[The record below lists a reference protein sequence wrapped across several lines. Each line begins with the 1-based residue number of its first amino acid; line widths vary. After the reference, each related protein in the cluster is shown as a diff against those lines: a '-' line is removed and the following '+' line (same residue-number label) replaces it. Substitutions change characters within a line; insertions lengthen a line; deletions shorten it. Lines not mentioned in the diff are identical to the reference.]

1 MNIILQHFDGEL
13 RELDKLSID
22 NIRNYADMVGAEYQL
37 ITGKPFRKHL
47 TSPCQK
53 VYMLDKCWDKYEDVL
68 TDEQYDL
75 FCTKQYDYGCGNI
88 TLGGDLDNDEDRMFA
103 LTALVI
109 RMNDKVN
116 RLKNII
122 VKHKGDNAVKD
133 ETYMDAFKD
142 LSVYGVIA
150 QLVSERVWGK

>member
-1 MNIILQHFDGEL
+1 MAKNNEVVKVIENMYPVMMNRFKKI
-13 RELDKLSID
+13 
-22 NIRNYADMVGAEYQL
+22 
-37 ITGKPFRKHL
+37 
-47 TSPCQK
+47 
-53 VYMLDKCWDKYEDVL
+53 

-122 VKHKGDNAVKD
+122 VKHKEFMQNISSFQV
-133 ETYMDAFKD
+133 
-142 LSVYGVIA
+142 
-150 QLVSERVWGK
+150 

>member
-1 MNIILQHFDGEL
+1 VEKST
-13 RELDKLSID
+13 EVID
-22 NIRNYADMVGAEYQL
+22 NIETTYPAMMDRFKN
-37 ITGKPFRKHL
+37 I
-47 TSPCQK
+47 
-53 VYMLDKCWDKYEDVL
+53 
-68 TDEQYDL
+68 TDEQYEL
-75 FCTKQYDYGCGNI
+75 FCRKQYDYGSGNI
-88 TLGGDLDNDEDRMFA
+88 TLGGDLDDDDDRMLA

-122 VKHKGDNAVKD
+122 LKHKGNNAVNG

-150 QLVSERVWGK
+150 QLVSEKVWGK

>member
-1 MNIILQHFDGEL
+1 MAKNSVEVIKSIEKAYPVMMGRFGEIS
-13 RELDKLSID
+13 E
-22 NIRNYADMVGAEYQL
+22 
-37 ITGKPFRKHL
+37 
-47 TSPCQK
+47 
-53 VYMLDKCWDKYEDVL
+53 
-68 TDEQYDL
+68 EQYKL

-88 TLGGDLDNDEDRMFA
+88 TLGGDLDNDDDCMFA

-122 VKHKGDNAVKD
+122 VKHRGENAVED
-133 ETYMDAFKD
+133 ETYLDAFKD
-142 LSVYGVIA
+142 LSVYGIIA

>member
-1 MNIILQHFDGEL
+1 MAKN
-13 RELDKLSID
+13 
-22 NIRNYADMVGAEYQL
+22 
-37 ITGKPFRKHL
+37 
-47 TSPCQK
+47 QK
-53 VYMLDKCWDKYEDVL
+53 VVKAIEAGYPIMMKRFSDITK
-68 TDEQYDL
+68 EQYEL
-75 FCTKQYDYGCGNI
+75 FCKKQYDYGCGNI

-122 VKHKGDNAVKD
+122 VKHRGENAVD
-133 ETYMDAFKD
+133 NETYMDAFKD

-150 QLVSERVWGK
+150 QLVAEKVWGK

>member
-1 MNIILQHFDGEL
+1 MAESKQIV
-13 RELDKLSID
+13 RSIEKAYPEMME
-22 NIRNYADMVGAEYQL
+22 RFEA
-37 ITGKPFRKHL
+37 ITG
-47 TSPCQK
+47 
-53 VYMLDKCWDKYEDVL
+53 
-68 TDEQYDL
+68 EQYEL
-75 FCTKQYDYGCGNI
+75 FCRKQYDYGCANI
-88 TLGGDLDNDEDRMFA
+88 TLGGDLNDDEDRMFA

-122 VKHKGDNAVKD
+122 VKHRGENAVRD

-150 QLVSERVWGK
+150 QLVAEKVWGK

>member
-1 MNIILQHFDGEL
+1 
-13 RELDKLSID
+13 
-22 NIRNYADMVGAEYQL
+22 
-37 ITGKPFRKHL
+37 
-47 TSPCQK
+47 
-53 VYMLDKCWDKYEDVL
+53 
-68 TDEQYDL
+68 
-75 FCTKQYDYGCGNI
+75 
-88 TLGGDLDNDEDRMFA
+88 MFA

-122 VKHKGDNAVKD
+122 VKHRGENAVED

-150 QLVSERVWGK
+150 QLVAEKVWGK

>member
-1 MNIILQHFDGEL
+1 MAKNKEVVRAIENEYPIMMDRFVNITKDQH
-13 RELDKLSID
+13 
-22 NIRNYADMVGAEYQL
+22 
-37 ITGKPFRKHL
+37 
-47 TSPCQK
+47 
-53 VYMLDKCWDKYEDVL
+53 
-68 TDEQYDL
+68 DL
-75 FCTKQYDYGCGNI
+75 FCRKQYDYGCGNI
-88 TLGGDLDNDEDRMFA
+88 TLGGNLDNEEDRMFA

-122 VKHKGDNAVKD
+122 VKHKGDSAVED